1 MDVTVQAVFLAVQL
15 YAAGQ
20 LHQLNSGLH
29 IALLPVLF
37 AVAALLF
44 SRWLA
49 EGCALREE
57 NEGSSDGDQSVSG

>member
-1 MDVTVQAVFLAVQL
+1 MLQYKQCFWQYSFAPP
-15 YAAGQ
+15 GSW
-20 LHQLNSGLH
+20 HQLNSGLH
-29 IALLPVLF
+29 IALLPILF

-57 NEGSSDGDQSVSG
+57 NEGFI